1 MFACMDNSTQ
11 GHPCRIRCDVVCIAV
26 TVFLSMKEFPYDD
39 DNDDDYSTIGLMVQT
54 STPRNDR
61 TSTSQPSTAADND
74 GQKND
79 EKLDDDLGGEQVV
92 GRVRVRRD
100 AFEHL
105 DTQHVDELW
114 RRTEELLERSAVS
127 YAKRRLQR
135 RRRDMDY
142 WRQLVTLLD
151 QLDELDKITVRLR
164 RIFVMAVKRV
174 SNYVS
179 HTVCQV

>member
-1 MFACMDNSTQ
+1 
-11 GHPCRIRCDVVCIAV
+11 
-26 TVFLSMKEFPYDD
+26 MKEFPYDD

-61 TSTSQPSTAADND
+61 TSTSHPTTAADDD
-74 GQKND
+74 GRKND
-79 EKLDDDLGGEQVV
+79 EELDDDLGGGHVV

-114 RRTEELLERSAVS
+114 RRTEDMLERSAVS
-127 YAKRRLQR
+127 DARRRLKR
-135 RRRDMDY
+135 RRRDVDY

-151 QLDELDKITVRLR
+151 QLDQLDKITVRLR
-164 RIFVMAVKRV
+164 R
-174 SNYVS
+174 
-179 HTVCQV
+179 